1 MPPELSEFQI
11 AILRILWERGE
22 ASAAE
27 VHRILGPTRPVA
39 ITTVA
44 TMLQRLEKR
53 GLVSHRGEGRTF
65 YYQPA
70 VREDEVRRSMLG
82 GLMRTLFAGDPAAVV
97 SELLSRHDVTPGDVA
112 RMQALIAEAGAD
124 PERRDDD

>member
-1 MPPELSEFQI
+1 MPAELSEFQI
-11 AILRILWERGE
+11 AILRILWSRGE

-27 VHRILGPTRPVA
+27 VHRILAPTRPVA

-53 GLVSHRGEGRTF
+53 GLVTHRADGRTF
-65 YYQPA
+65 YYLPS

-82 GLMRTLFAGDPAAVV
+82 GLMRSLFADDPAAVV
-97 SELLSRHDVTPGDVA
+97 SELLSRHDVTPDDVA
-112 RMQALIAEAGAD
+112 RMQALIAEAGGD